1 MTDTRRVISPER
13 LETDIQML
21 NKWVNTEE
29 IQPLVTALKAL
40 QQDPQNEARL
50 AEAKQAFAD
59 LGLIQGAVLTYA
71 IYLKALLSD
80 DVFGGLQEEWPAL
93 DPDQ

>member
-1 MTDTRRVISPER
+1 MTDRQRVISPER

-21 NKWVNTEE
+21 DKWVNTEE
-29 IQPLVTALKAL
+29 IAPLVTALEAL
-40 QQDPQNEARL
+40 KQEPQNEQRL
-50 AEAKQAFAD
+50 VELKQTFSE

-80 DVFGGLQEEWPAL
+80 DVFGGLEGDFPDS
-93 DPDQ
+93 DPGQ